1 MTSFWKKT
9 FLFILLVGVLGY
21 VLALWGERKLLQ
33 RIEEKIA
40 ASGILKYRKMDI
52 SLLAGN
58 ISFTDA
64 SINWKWPEQGKHF
77 SLQSPEIQLHGI
89 GWRKLY
95 FDKKL
100 KIRSFH
106 LQSPDV
112 IMRDIPVDSAA
123 ITSIP
128 DSVVSEPKVNVLAL
142 EIGSAT
148 LDGGCVEIY
157 RGKEL
162 IGGKPTVWANS
173 MYISLDDLAFNLQAD
188 EMMEPVFGEADL
200 LLEDVAMNDRQDRHR
215 YFLQKFHL
223 NKRDSLI
230 EFSGLKLDPKDT
242 PAAFFNQMAFKKAW
256 IDLSLPSAVVHG
268 WNFGKLL
275 QGEFIARTANFE
287 GLEMKV
293 RANQN
298 LQPDPNGYRP
308 MPQEMIRNIPI
319 PFSIDSVFVKK
330 GSLVFENIGPG
341 KTEVGV
347 ITFDPITAWISNL
360 TNDSAR
366 IAKQKMMEL
375 DAVGF
380 CQGKHPVYNHLWFD
394 LASPTSAFS
403 FKGNA
408 SKIPFVSLNSFI
420 KPSTDIFFDDGVI
433 NNINFDVNADNRLAT
448 GKLHMDYENLDFSV
462 LNSDR
467 ERRKLLSTVVD
478 LLFIK
483 EDNKNKDKD
492 FQNGSIYL
500 ERDVRLPF
508 LNYWWTAIQS
518 GIKTS
523 LLDGMLLKQADKR
536 VAKKAAQME
545 KKANRQAKKNK

>member
-1 MTSFWKKT
+1 MTLFWKKT
-9 FLFILLVGVLGY
+9 LLFLLLAGVLGY
-21 VLALWGERKLLQ
+21 FLAIWGERKLLNLV
-33 RIEEKIA
+33 EEKIA
-40 ASGILKYRKMDI
+40 ANGILKYRKMDI

-58 ISFTDA
+58 VSFTDA

-77 SLQSPEIQLHGI
+77 NLLSPEIRLDGI
-89 GWRKLY
+89 GWRRLY

-100 KIRSFH
+100 NIRSFH

-112 IMRDIPVDSAA
+112 TVRDIPIDSSAS
-123 ITSIP
+123 TFVP
-128 DSVVSEPKVNVLAL
+128 DSIAGLPKVSVLAL

-148 LDGGCVEIY
+148 LDGGCVEVY
-157 RGKEL
+157 TGKEN
-162 IGGKPTVWANS
+162 IAGRPTVWANS
-173 MYISLDDLAFNLQAD
+173 MFISLDDLAFNLQAD

-200 LLEDVAMNDRQDRHR
+200 LLQDVAMNDRQDRHR

-230 EFSGLKLDPKDT
+230 EISGIKLDPKDT
-242 PAAFFNQMAFKKAW
+242 PAAFFNQMSYKKAW
-256 IDLSLPSAVVHG
+256 IDLSLPSAIVHG

-275 QGEFIARTANFE
+275 QGEFVARTASLE

-298 LQPDPNGYRP
+298 LQPDPNAYRS
-308 MPQEMIRNIPI
+308 MPQEMIRDIPVA
-319 PFSIDSVFVKK
+319 FTIDSIEVKK

-347 ITFDPITAWISNL
+347 ITFDPITALITNL

-366 IAKQKMMEL
+366 IAQQKMMEL
-375 DAVGF
+375 DAVGY
-380 CQGKHPVYNHLWFD
+380 CQGKHPVYNHFWFD
-394 LASPTSAFS
+394 LASPVSAFS

-408 SKIPFVSLNSFI
+408 AKIPFVNLNSFI
-420 KPSTDIFFDDGVI
+420 KPCTDVFFDDGVI
-433 NNINFDVNADNRLAT
+433 NNINFEVNADNRLAT
-448 GKLHMDYENLDFSV
+448 GSLHMDYENLDFSL
-462 LNSDR
+462 LNDDR
-467 ERRKLLSTVVD
+467 ERRKLLSKVVD

-483 EDNKNKDKD
+483 EDNDNKDKD
-492 FQNGSIYL
+492 FQTGNIYL
-500 ERDVRLPF
+500 KRDVRLPF

-518 GIKTS
+518 GIKTT

-536 VAKKAAQME
+536 IEKKAARLE
-545 KKANRQAKKNK
+545 KKANKQAKRNR